1 MKRISV
7 ILMLCGAAMLSA
19 RELQLPVLPGDIV
32 EPQERARY
40 LLEHYWDN
48 LDWRDTTLTLDDRF
62 MEQAAADYY
71 SVFNLVDSVTA
82 SAAVGT
88 MLDAA
93 SADSRAYK
101 KIADISRIY
110 LFDPESPVADDEV
123 FLVVA
128 DRLLADG
135 KLPESDLLRIADAR
149 RMAMLNRVGSTAT
162 DFVYVDRDGNTAT
175 LHDALSRHSRN
186 LLIFYDPDCHVCA
199 ELEEHLMSNL
209 PGDTG
214 VVMIS
219 PYGEQDGLWAQH
231 AATMPADWIVGR
243 PVSEDFEDEEI
254 YDLRTIPTVLVLDG
268 DAKVLSKKLK
278 SR

>member
-19 RELQLPVLPGDIV
+19 RELQLPALPGDIV

-71 SVFNLVDSVTA
+71 SVFNLVDSVSA

-175 LHDALSRHSRN
+175 LHDALARHSRN

-199 ELEEHLMSNL
+199 ELEEYLMSNL